1 MRLFY
6 GILLSFIGQLLAWF
20 QGNSAILTE
29 ENATK
34 ALVIAAITAPLTTF
48 SFALGTKL
56 MYQELDSLWTIRFIA
71 FGIGNIVFIPLTWY
85 FLGEEIFDYSIFIP
99 SFHLSSLFVGPQ
111 LLELFRFLY

>member
-20 QGNSAILTE
+20 QSNSVILTE

-85 FLGEEIFDYSIFIP
+85 CLGEEILTLKNGNSIALCIA
-99 SFHLSSLFVGPQ
+99 
-111 LLELFRFLY
+111 LLLTQAFMK

>member
-20 QGNSAILTE
+20 QSNSVILTE

-85 FLGEEIFDYSIFIP
+85 FLGEEILTLKNGTSIALCIA
-99 SFHLSSLFVGPQ
+99 
-111 LLELFRFLY
+111 LLLTQAFMK